1 VDGAGGATVTAATQ
15 EAIVTVRRQWND
27 WKTGTVAADKLRD
40 FHWRSS
46 SGGVGAASPRP
57 MLYAR
62 MFCDSLL
69 SGEIGHSCAH
79 GPGPHD
85 ILVCIVKKDNP
96 KIFDDLA
103 KGVRT

>member
-1 VDGAGGATVTAATQ
+1 MSAVIQ
-15 EAIVTVRRQWND
+15 ETIVTVRRQWND
-27 WKTGTVAADKLRD
+27 WKTGTVAAQKLSD

-62 MFCDSLL
+62 MMCDSLL
-69 SGEIGHSCAH
+69 SGEIGHSCRH

-85 ILVCIVKKDNP
+85 ILVCIVKKDNK
-96 KIFDDLA
+96 KIFAELEKKA
-103 KGVRT
+103 RPAAVRT